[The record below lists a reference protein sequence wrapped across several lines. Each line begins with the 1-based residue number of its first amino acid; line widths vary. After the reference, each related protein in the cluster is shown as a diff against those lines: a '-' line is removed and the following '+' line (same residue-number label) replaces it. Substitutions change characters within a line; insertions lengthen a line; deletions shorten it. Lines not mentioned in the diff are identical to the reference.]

1 VIHLGL
7 QMHKLLTWGHREG
20 RSTCSRLTE
29 HMKQREGKKK
39 EKREEKEGRKK
50 RRKEIN
56 TTVQR
61 VLSQGH

>member
-1 VIHLGL
+1 
-7 QMHKLLTWGHREG
+7 
-20 RSTCSRLTE
+20 
-29 HMKQREGKKK
+29 MKQREGKKK